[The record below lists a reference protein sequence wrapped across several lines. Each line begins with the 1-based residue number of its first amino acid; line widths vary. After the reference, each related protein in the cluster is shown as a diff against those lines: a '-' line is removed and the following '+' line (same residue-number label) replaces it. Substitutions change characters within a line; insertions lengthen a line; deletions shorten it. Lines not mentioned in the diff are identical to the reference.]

1 MAFVPSGLRWIS
13 LLPAH
18 SPWQP
23 EAQAGQT
30 APLPLP
36 SPSPARAPASLP
48 RRRLTRRARSCHCP
62 SHRGGWDR
70 QRGFSIRG
78 TLSDA
83 KRAIFAAGRI
93 SNERCSRTFLEQH
106 RSCGPGSLCHCG
118 RADPARPRS
127 ARPAGQPLRR
137 DLPAASSAG
146 GGTSKTFSA
155 ASRGDCARS
164 PGHARSG
171 SRPAALPGELR
182 QRRAARGTRPREP
195 RGSRGPGA
203 GGAQPTAPPGRGTAA
218 GSSGPARRSPPRFSQ
233 SCPSVG
239 RAGRPQSRTRLRC
252 VWRCPPPLNPSRR
265 RRLP

>member
-1 MAFVPSGLRWIS
+1 MPFVPSGLLWIS

-171 SRPAALPGELR
+171 SRPAALPGELPGGR
-182 QRRAARGTRPREP
+182 GPESPGAAAAPERAARSPRPR
-195 RGSRGPGA
+195 RAGA
-203 GGAQPTAPPGRGTAA
+203 RLPAAAAPPGAPRHVFPKAVPPSA
-218 GSSGPARRSPPRFSQ
+218 GPDAP
-233 SCPSVG
+233 
-239 RAGRPQSRTRLRC
+239 RAGLGSAACGAARPRSTRPAAAASRG
-252 VWRCPPPLNPSRR
+252 
-265 RRLP
+265 